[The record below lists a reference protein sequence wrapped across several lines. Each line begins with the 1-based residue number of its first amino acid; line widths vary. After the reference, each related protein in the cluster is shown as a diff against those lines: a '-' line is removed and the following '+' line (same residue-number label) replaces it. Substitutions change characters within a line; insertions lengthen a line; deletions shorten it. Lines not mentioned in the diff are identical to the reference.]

1 MTSANGLEFSKLVR
15 QRRSI
20 RDFKADPI
28 PRATLDEIL
37 ADAAWSPSW
46 SNTQPYRIAIAEGA
60 LRDSLRDQ
68 LCAKYDTGMA
78 ALAQGTMGKLK
89 MWLTREGMPD
99 GDYNNHFEYPADLLP
114 KRRATGFGLYG
125 LLGIDRKDMAARNAQ
140 MRRNFEFFSAPTV
153 MFLFAHRGLR
163 EFSVL
168 DTGILLQTIMLSAEA
183 RVLATCAQG
192 ALATWASPVKA
203 AFDVPAQYGL
213 ICGLSLGYASDHK
226 INTFNPGR
234 DAPTSLLLTPR
245 S

>member
-1 MTSANGLEFSKLVR
+1 MTNAMTPAEFSALVR

-20 RDFKADPI
+20 RDFKPDPV
-28 PRATLDEIL
+28 PRALLDEIL

-60 LRDSLRDQ
+60 LRDALRDQ
-68 LCAKYDTGMA
+68 LCDKYDAGMA
-78 ALAQGTMGKLK
+78 ALAQGTVGKLK
-89 MWLTREGMPD
+89 MWLTRNGLPD
-99 GDYNNHFEYPADLLP
+99 GDYNNHFDYPDDLLP

-125 LLGIDRKDMAARNAQ
+125 LLGIDRRDMAARNAQ
-140 MRRNFEFFSAPTV
+140 MRRNFEFFGAPTV

-183 RVLATCAQG
+183 RGLATCAQG

-203 AFDVPAQYGL
+203 AFDVPPQYGL
-213 ICGLSLGYASDHK
+213 ICGLSLGYASEHK
-226 INTFNPGR
+226 INGFNPGR
-234 DAPTSLLLTPR
+234 DAPTSMLLAR
-245 S
+245 R